1 MKKLIL
7 ILANLLIISQ
17 LAFSQA
23 KPKAIVL
30 NIDSQGFALDPT
42 QAGNLVRLELDKTG
56 VFEVVDKY
64 DVRYLL
70 EKNKLDVSNCYGK
83 ICLLEV
89 AKILSS
95 DKVLTGSMENFGQ
108 NIVLTL
114 RVIDVK
120 TEQIEKSQVMEFL
133 NYPKE
138 LQTMIQ
144 ITLQK
149 LLGLPID
156 EMTLA
161 SLTKKNDYENTINN
175 PYEKRLRLDGPR
187 MGLTMF
193 VGDKAEILQAKKNEG
208 GFEVA
213 PVMFQ
218 FGYQFET
225 QYLNEGNF
233 QALFEF
239 IPTVTGTDQGLFI
252 PSLTILNGF
261 RHNKNGWEFAL
272 GPTFKLIAQAEGYYQ
287 DGKWIRKTET
297 TPANIELETR
307 VDSRG
312 DLAISPGFVL
322 ACGKSFRSGKMNFP
336 VNFYA
341 VVPQKGTY
349 QFGLSFGF
357 NAKNR

>member
-1 MKKLIL
+1 MRKLMLIL
-7 ILANLLIISQ
+7 VNLLIISQ
-17 LAFSQA
+17 LATGQS

-30 NIDSQGFALDPT
+30 NIDSQGFALEPT
-42 QAGNLVRLELDKTG
+42 QAGNLVRLELDKIG

-70 EKNKLDVSNCYGK
+70 EKNKLDIANCYGK

-89 AKILSS
+89 AKILEA
-95 DKVLTGSMENFGQ
+95 DKVLTGSLEDFGQ
-108 NIVLTL
+108 SAVVTL
-114 RVIDVK
+114 RIIDVK
-120 TEQIEKSQVMEFL
+120 TEKIEKSQVLEFL
-133 NYPKE
+133 SYPKE
-138 LQTMIQ
+138 IQTMIQ
-144 ITLQK
+144 LSLQK
-149 LLGLPID
+149 LFELPTD
-156 EMTLA
+156 ENLINT
-161 SLTKKNDYENTINN
+161 LTKKNDYENTINN
-175 PYEKRLRLDGPR
+175 PYQKRLRLDGPR

-193 VGDKAEILQAKKNEG
+193 VGDKAEILQAQKSEG

-287 DGKWIRKTET
+287 DGKWIRKTND
-297 TPANIELETR
+297 TPSNINLETR

-312 DLAISPGFVL
+312 ELVISPGFVL

-336 VNFYA
+336 VNFFA
-341 VVPQKGTY
+341 LVPQKGTY
-349 QFGLSFGF
+349 QFGMSFGF